1 MHEILDCK
9 MSGVDVVDLLSFF
22 EREMGKIKLD
32 VLDPSWMFLSDGFRG
47 GSVRAYLKRLFD
59 ILLALALLP
68 LLLPLMLLVAIAVF
82 VEGGF
87 RGPIL
92 YRQVR
97 VGENGRPFRMVKFRS
112 MKTDAEKD
120 GAQWASRNDA
130 RVTRVG
136 GVIRKV
142 RLDEL
147 PQIFNVLRGSMSF
160 VGPRPER
167 PEFVEQLAENIPYY
181 NERHRVKPG
190 LTGWAQICYQY
201 GSSEEDAFEKLQY
214 DLYYVKNYSLL
225 LDLMILVQTLEVVL
239 MGKPISSWHWSWP
252 AAGVAACRAGCCW
265 SGSAFP
271 CSGPCMPC
279 WSRRIIRWPWA

>member
-1 MHEILDCK
+1 
-9 MSGVDVVDLLSFF
+9 
-22 EREMGKIKLD
+22 MGKIKLD

-47 GSVRAYLKRLFD
+47 GAVRAYLKRLFD
-59 ILLALALLP
+59 ITLAVLLLP
-68 LLLPLMLLVAIAVF
+68 LLLPLMLLVAVAVF
-82 VEGGF
+82 IEGGL

-97 VGENGRPFRMVKFRS
+97 VGENGRPFQIVKFRS

-120 GAQWASRNDA
+120 GAQWATRNDA

-136 GVIRKV
+136 AVIRKV

-147 PQIFNVLRGSMSF
+147 PQILNVLRGNMSF

-167 PEFVEQLAENIPYY
+167 PEFVEQLAEKIPYY

-201 GSSEEDAFEKLQY
+201 GASQEDAFEKLQY

-225 LDLMILVQTLEVVL
+225 LDLMILVQTVEVVL
-239 MGKPISSWHWSWP
+239 MGKGAH
-252 AAGVAACRAGCCW
+252 
-265 SGSAFP
+265 
-271 CSGPCMPC
+271 
-279 WSRRIIRWPWA
+279 